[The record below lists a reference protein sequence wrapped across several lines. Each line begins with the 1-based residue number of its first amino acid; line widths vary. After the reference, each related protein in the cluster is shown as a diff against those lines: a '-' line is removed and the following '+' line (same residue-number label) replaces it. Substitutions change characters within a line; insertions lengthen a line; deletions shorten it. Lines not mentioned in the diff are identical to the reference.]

1 MMLKVPT
8 HPLFEYLQT
17 KVRNKQF
24 SFNPEHININMSQG
38 PLGFT
43 DTRLVGDNFHFD
55 CHSTLVLPHA
65 LILVFLQV
73 FLQILLKFW
82 FGLIQLYTKFQPYTM
97 SGTGKKVYCG
107 GGGGG

>member
-1 MMLKVPT
+1 MLLKVPT
-8 HPLFEYLQT
+8 HPLFDYLQT

-43 DTRLVGDNFHFD
+43 DTRFVGDNFHFD

-65 LILVFLQV
+65 LIPVTLPESPTSLTVSFPGVVKEDMANYLTYCYSGRLVVVL
-73 FLQILLKFW
+73 
-82 FGLIQLYTKFQPYTM
+82 
-97 SGTGKKVYCG
+97 
-107 GGGGG
+107 